1 MEADIQAEQTRD
13 LMFRKHEIE
22 IAFHRI
28 YTVSGIGAR
37 RVYEKDFELLASELG
52 IADFYRSIK

>member
-22 IAFHRI
+22 ETFKRI
-28 YTVSGIGAR
+28 YEDWVIGCPYAT
-37 RVYEKDFELLASELG
+37 EKDFEEIASELG
-52 IADFYRSIK
+52 ITDFYRSIK